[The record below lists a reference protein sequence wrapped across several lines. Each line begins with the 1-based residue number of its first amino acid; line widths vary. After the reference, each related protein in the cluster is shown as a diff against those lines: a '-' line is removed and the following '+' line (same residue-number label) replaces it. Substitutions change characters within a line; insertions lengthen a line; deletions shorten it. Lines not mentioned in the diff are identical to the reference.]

1 MSKMITA
8 DLVDLDLSAGTKE
21 AAARSLAER
30 MVALG
35 RVTDLDGF
43 LADVAAREAQ
53 MPTGLDGGIGIP
65 HCRSPHVVAPTLAF
79 GRAPQGI
86 DFGAPDGPADLIF
99 LIAAPAGAD
108 DAHLTILSSLAR
120 RLMNAD
126 FTTALRATTSPTD
139 AASLISGEEPP
150 TPAPSQEAAPA
161 GIASA
166 SPGAE
171 AAEAGAGA
179 PALGADA
186 RSAGA
191 EVPAVGAD
199 ASAGAP
205 ESGTGAD
212 APTPG
217 AGALPTGVDAQAGAH
232 ESGTGAEASTPGADA
247 LPTGADAPPPGA
259 DASAGAP
266 ESSTGAVVPATGPDS
281 PASAGAAPSVSAPAA
296 AAEGA
301 DGSSAPSATA
311 DSEAAVSGGEGPAD
325 GGGPSD
331 GGRPGFRIV
340 AVTSCPTGIAHTYMA
355 AESLEKA
362 GRAAGV
368 EVVVETQGS
377 AGFARLD
384 PAVVAAA
391 DGVIFAHDVPV
402 REKERFAGKPTVDV
416 GVKAGINRPAALID
430 EVRAKAER
438 GETTEP
444 ARPGTPVENAGQA
457 GEGYGTKLRKWLM
470 SGVSYMVPFVA
481 AGGLLIALG
490 FAIGGYAIDKAPSV
504 AEHFAWGQ
512 ADSWAALLFQ
522 IGGLAF
528 SFLVPVLAGYI
539 AYGMADRP
547 GLVPGFVGGAIA
559 LTINAGFLGGLAA
572 GLIAGGTVLAI
583 QKVKVPAPLRG
594 IMPVVV
600 IPLLASIVVG
610 FLMFLVVGKPIASL
624 QKAMTDWLS
633 GLSGANAVI
642 LGVILGLMMC
652 FDLGGPVNKVAYA
665 FAVGGLANP
674 NEGSL
679 KVMAAVMAA
688 GMVPPLAMA
697 LATAVRGRLF
707 TRTERENGKAA
718 WVLGASFISE
728 GAIPFAAADPLR
740 VIPSAM
746 AGGAVTGAL
755 SMLFECTL
763 RAPHGGVFV
772 IPLIGNPLL
781 YLLAILAGT
790 VVSAGLVILLKG
802 ARRPVPGAAEEQPQA
817 GTKVAVAA

>member
-1 MSKMITA
+1 MSRMITA
-8 DLVDLDLSAGTKE
+8 DLVDLDLAADTKE

-30 MVALG
+30 MVARG

-65 HCRSPHVVAPTLAF
+65 HCRSSHVTEPTLAF
-79 GRAPQGI
+79 GRSAAGV

-120 RLMNAD
+120 RLMD
-126 FTTALRATTSPTD
+126 EEFTGALRS
-139 AASLISGEEPP
+139 
-150 TPAPSQEAAPA
+150 
-161 GIASA
+161 SA
-166 SPGAE
+166 SPGEAAALIAGEEAPEEGTGGAE
-171 AAEAGAGA
+171 AAGAG
-179 PALGADA
+179 
-186 RSAGA
+186 
-191 EVPAVGAD
+191 VP
-199 ASAGAP
+199 
-205 ESGTGAD
+205 
-212 APTPG
+212 
-217 AGALPTGVDAQAGAH
+217 
-232 ESGTGAEASTPGADA
+232 
-247 LPTGADAPPPGA
+247 
-259 DASAGAP
+259 
-266 ESSTGAVVPATGPDS
+266 
-281 PASAGAAPSVSAPAA
+281 
-296 AAEGA
+296 
-301 DGSSAPSATA
+301 
-311 DSEAAVSGGEGPAD
+311 
-325 GGGPSD
+325 
-331 GGRPGFRIV
+331 FRIV

-362 GRAAGV
+362 GHAAGV
-368 EVVVETQGS
+368 EVAVETQGS
-377 AGFARLD
+377 AGFTRLD

-402 REKERFAGKPTVDV
+402 REKERFAGKATVDV
-416 GVKAGINRPAALID
+416 GVKAGINRPAELIA
-430 EVRAKAER
+430 EVREKAAR
-438 GETTEP
+438 GEVSAPATAAGPLDKAGEP
-444 ARPGTPVENAGQA
+444 

-490 FAIGGYAIDKAPSV
+490 FAIGGWDIDKAPSV
-504 AEHFAWGQ
+504 TEHFAWGQ
-512 ADSWAALLFQ
+512 ADSWAALMFQ

-539 AYGMADRP
+539 SYGMADRP

-559 LTINAGFLGGLAA
+559 LTVNAGFLGGLVA
-572 GLIAGGTVLAI
+572 GLLAGGTVLAVQRVRI
-583 QKVKVPAPLRG
+583 PAVLRG

-600 IPLLASIVVG
+600 IPLLSSIVVG

-624 QKAMTDWLS
+624 QKALTDWLS

-740 VIPSAM
+740 VIPATM

-755 SMLFECTL
+755 SMAFECTL
-763 RAPHGGVFV
+763 RAPHGGLFV
-772 IPLIGNPLL
+772 LPLIGNPLL
-781 YLLAILAGT
+781 YLLAIIAGT
-790 VVSAGLVILLKG
+790 IVSAGLVILLKG
-802 ARRPVPGAAEEQPQA
+802 LRKPAPEGGGAVPAAADPQV
-817 GTKVAVAA
+817 TVAA

>member
-1 MSKMITA
+1 MSRMITA
-8 DLVDLDLSAGTKE
+8 DLVDLDLSADTKE

-65 HCRSPHVVAPTLAF
+65 HCRSAHVTEPTLAF
-79 GRAPQGI
+79 GRSTEGV

-120 RLMNAD
+120 QLMNED
-126 FTTALRATTSPTD
+126 FTTALRSATSPTG
-139 AASLISGEEPP
+139 AAALIAGEE
-150 TPAPSQEAAPA
+150 A
-161 GIASA
+161 G
-166 SPGAE
+166 E
-171 AAEAGAGA
+171 
-179 PALGADA
+179 
-186 RSAGA
+186 
-191 EVPAVGAD
+191 EVPAETPV
-199 ASAGAP
+199 P
-205 ESGTGAD
+205 E
-212 APTPG
+212 
-217 AGALPTGVDAQAGAH
+217 
-232 ESGTGAEASTPGADA
+232 
-247 LPTGADAPPPGA
+247 
-259 DASAGAP
+259 
-266 ESSTGAVVPATGPDS
+266 VP
-281 PASAGAAPSVSAPAA
+281 
-296 AAEGA
+296 
-301 DGSSAPSATA
+301 
-311 DSEAAVSGGEGPAD
+311 
-325 GGGPSD
+325 
-331 GGRPGFRIV
+331 FRIV

-377 AGFARLD
+377 AGFTRLD

-402 REKERFAGKPTVDV
+402 REKERFAGKATVDV
-416 GVKAGINRPAALID
+416 GVKAGINRPAELIA
-430 EVRAKAER
+430 EVREKAAR
-438 GETTEP
+438 GEVSAP
-444 ARPGTPVENAGQA
+444 ATAATPVDKAGEP

-490 FAIGGYAIDKAPSV
+490 FAIGGWDIDKAPSV
-504 AEHFAWGQ
+504 TEHFAWGQ
-512 ADSWAALLFQ
+512 ADSWAALMFQ

-539 AYGMADRP
+539 SYGMADRP

-559 LTINAGFLGGLAA
+559 LTVNAGFLGGLVA
-572 GLIAGGTVLAI
+572 GLLAGGTVLAI
-583 QKVKVPAPLRG
+583 QRVRIPAVLRG

-600 IPLLASIVVG
+600 IPLLSSIVVG

-624 QKAMTDWLS
+624 QKALTDWLS

-740 VIPSAM
+740 VIPAAM

-755 SMLFECTL
+755 SMAFECTL
-763 RAPHGGVFV
+763 RAPHGGLFV
-772 IPLIGNPLL
+772 IPLIGNPFL
-781 YLLAILAGT
+781 YLLAIMAGT

-802 ARRPVPGAAEEQPQA
+802 LRKPAPETAAPDGEQAPS
-817 GTKVAVAA
+817 GTGVAVAA